1 MVAEKM
7 DKAPL
12 YDRPSK
18 SELKRRVEALQK
30 AGEALIQLTPAQ
42 LEKMSLPD
50 ELHRAVLE
58 GQKLSN
64 KRVALKRQRQYI
76 GRLMREI
83 DAEPIVQA
91 VNDLQTKH
99 HAETSR
105 FHEIEYWR
113 DALLGVSEMDA
124 LTELI
129 AAHPGVDVQLLRRHI
144 AKAKRELQG
153 GKGKRA
159 QRELFAMLRGMIENA

>member
-1 MVAEKM
+1 MVRDDTDSATQ
-7 DKAPL
+7 

-18 SELKRRVEALQK
+18 SALKRQVEALQK
-30 AGEALIQLTPAQ
+30 AGEALIQLTPTQ
-42 LEKMSLPD
+42 LEKMDLPD

-91 VNDLQTKH
+91 VNELQTKH
-99 HAETSR
+99 HAETSL

-113 DALLGVSEMDA
+113 DALLGTSEVDA
-124 LTELI
+124 LTELV
-129 AAHPGVDVQLLRRHI
+129 AAHPGMDVQLLRRHI
-144 AKAKRELQG
+144 SSARREVQG

-159 QRELFAMLRGMIENA
+159 QRELFALLRGLIENS

>member
-1 MVAEKM
+1 MNRDDM
-7 DKAPL
+7 DETPQ

-18 SELKRRVEALQK
+18 SELKRQVEALQK

-42 LEKMSLPD
+42 LEKMNLPV

-91 VNDLQTKH
+91 VNELQTKH
-99 HAETSR
+99 HAESSR

-113 DALLGVSEMDA
+113 DALLGASESDA
-124 LTELI
+124 LTELLT
-129 AAHPGVDVQLLRRHI
+129 AHPGVDVQLLRRHI
-144 AKAKRELQG
+144 AKAKRERQG
-153 GKGKRA
+153 GKSKRA
-159 QRELFAMLRGMIENA
+159 QRELFALLRGIIENT